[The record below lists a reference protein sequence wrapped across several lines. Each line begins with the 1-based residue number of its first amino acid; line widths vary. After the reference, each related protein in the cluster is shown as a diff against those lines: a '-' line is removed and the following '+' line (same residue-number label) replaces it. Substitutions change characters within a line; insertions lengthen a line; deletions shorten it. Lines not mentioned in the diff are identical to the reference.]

1 MIFTDGFTPDPR
13 KNEKLAERVGGVMFD
28 RRMISPVQF
37 SEIVPKRVLKKWIP
51 RKTQIVPVE
60 MIAPIL
66 ALETF
71 KERLIGADVIILIDS
86 EAYDLKHLIRG

>member
-1 MIFTDGFTPDPR
+1 MR
-13 KNEKLAERVGGVMFD
+13 KLAERVGGVMFD

-37 SEIVPKRVLKKWIP
+37 SEIVPKRVLKKSIP

-71 KERLIGADVIILIDS
+71 KERLIGADVIIFD
-86 EAYDLKHLIRG
+86 